1 MSLRVDCPYCGQ
13 WIVLPL
19 WAAGRRARCL
29 RCQGIFR
36 VQFDPSKLPGR
47 PRHANLSDPPA
58 HTQQAPSAD
67 EDEILG
73 VLLSE
78 QEIPAEQLEA
88 LRDELDQLFLAEAI
102 PESTDLSDT
111 SLDLLDSPASNADE
125 NPLAEYVD
133 RLQAERRKLLRQL
146 GVQAHEQVLPRSC
159 AGLQAAIK
167 EAQKQI
173 EHLEARLAQLHEMAE
188 ASHGV
193 EQKASA
199 LGEIHTRR
207 RQLGLLRQRL
217 DRRYHRLGRVI
228 VKTPELSAV
237 VPATCRQLRRIQDRI
252 EALITPP
259 GRGRSVRSPFR
270 RHRQT

>member
-29 RCQGIFR
+29 RCQGTFR
-36 VQFDPSKLPGR
+36 IQFDQSQLPDR
-47 PRHANLSDPPA
+47 LRHARLPDPPA
-58 HTQQAPSAD
+58 HAQQAQTAD
-67 EDEILG
+67 EDEILS

-88 LRDELDQLFLAEAI
+88 LRDQLDQLFLAEAI

-111 SLDLLDSPASNADE
+111 SLDLVDSAESNGNE
-125 NPLAEYVD
+125 NPLAEYTE
-133 RLQAERRKLLRQL
+133 RLQAERRRLLRQL
-146 GVQAHEQVLPRSC
+146 GAEAQQRMLPRSC

-173 EHLEARLAQLHEMAE
+173 EHLEARLAQLHETAE
-188 ASHGV
+188 CSHSV
-193 EQKASA
+193 EQRAAA
-199 LGEIHTRR
+199 LGEIQTRR
-207 RQLGLLRQRL
+207 RQIELLQARL
-217 DRRYHRLGRVI
+217 DRRYRRLGRVI
-228 VKTPELSAV
+228 VKTPDLSGI
-237 VPATCRQLRRIQDRI
+237 VPTTCRQLRRIQERI

-259 GRGRSVRSPFR
+259 GRRNSARSPFR
-270 RHRQT
+270 RQE

>member
-29 RCQGIFR
+29 RCQGTFR
-36 VQFDPSKLPGR
+36 VQFDPSKLPGH
-47 PRHANLSDPPA
+47 PRRAKLPDPPA
-58 HTQQAPSAD
+58 HTQQTPTAD

-78 QEIPAEQLEA
+78 QEIPTEQLES

-102 PESTDLSDT
+102 PESTDLGDT
-111 SLDLLDSPASNADE
+111 SLGLVDSPTSNGDE
-125 NPLAEYVD
+125 NPLAEYTD

-146 GVQAHEQVLPRSC
+146 GVEAHEQMLPRSC
-159 AGLQAAIK
+159 IGLQAAIK

-173 EHLEARLAQLHEMAE
+173 EHIEARLAQLYEMAE
-188 ASHGV
+188 ASYGV
-193 EQKASA
+193 EQKAA
-199 LGEIHTRR
+199 AMGTIHTC
-207 RQLGLLRQRL
+207 RQQLELLRERL
-217 DRRYHRLGRVI
+217 DRRYRRLGRVI
-228 VKTPELSAV
+228 VETPELSGVA
-237 VPATCRQLRRIQDRI
+237 PATCRQLRRIQERI

-259 GRGRSVRSPFR
+259 GRDRSVRSPFR
-270 RHRQT
+270 RHKQT

>member
-36 VQFDPSKLPGR
+36 VQFDPSKLPGH
-47 PRHANLSDPPA
+47 PRLAKLPDPPA
-58 HTQQAPSAD
+58 HAQQAPTAD
-67 EDEILG
+67 EDEILS

-102 PESTDLSDT
+102 PESTDLGDT
-111 SLDLLDSPASNADE
+111 SIDLMGSPASNGDE
-125 NPLAEYVD
+125 NPLAEYID

-146 GVQAHEQVLPRSC
+146 GAEAHEQMLPPSC

-167 EAQKQI
+167 EAQKRI
-173 EHLEARLAQLHEMAE
+173 EHLEAQLAQFDEMAK

-193 EQKASA
+193 EQRAAA
-199 LGEIHTRR
+199 LGGIHTGR
-207 RQLGLLRQRL
+207 RQLDLLRQCL

-228 VKTPELSAV
+228 VKTPELSGF
-237 VPATCRQLRRIQDRI
+237 VPTTCRQVRRIQERI

-259 GRGRSVRSPFR
+259 GRGRSARSPFR
-270 RHRQT
+270 RHKQT